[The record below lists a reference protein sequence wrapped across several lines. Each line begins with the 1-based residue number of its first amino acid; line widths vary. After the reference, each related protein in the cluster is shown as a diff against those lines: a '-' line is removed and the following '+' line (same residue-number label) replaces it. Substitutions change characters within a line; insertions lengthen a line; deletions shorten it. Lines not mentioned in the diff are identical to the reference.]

1 MMTTVNKNKH
11 LFGAIIGDIVGSVY
25 EFSRQKSYDF
35 DFFSYG
41 CNITDDTILTC
52 ATAEAILRNGNIVD
66 TQDFA
71 NEYYDFAKEF
81 PHPMGGYGAGF
92 STWVFDGTMRPYN
105 SLGNGAPMRVSPC
118 AYFSAYINRCLE
130 VATMSASAT
139 HNHWQAIRA
148 VQCVTFA
155 IYELRH
161 GTSVKDLLAELDQQ
175 FGYKKVS
182 FYVKHPDLFDA
193 YRNDYE
199 YTEHA
204 ETTVIGALICALS
217 ATSFEDAI
225 RRAVSL
231 GGDADTLAAIA
242 GSIAE
247 ARFEI
252 PDAMIDVAKQKL
264 PKKLLDIVTE
274 FNETIAL

>member
-92 STWVFDGTMRPYN
+92 STWVYDGTMRPYN

-161 GTSVKDLLAELDQQ
+161 GTSVKDLIQKIYQQYEYEMIRLCTKDQKA
-175 FGYKKVS
+175 Y
-182 FYVKHPDLFDA
+182 DLFQQK
-193 YRNDYE
+193 YE
-199 YTEHA
+199 YTEHS
-204 ETTVIGALICALS
+204 EKTVIGALICALS
-217 ATSFEDAI
+217 ANSFEDAI

>member
-25 EFSRQKSYDF
+25 EFGRQKSYDF

-52 ATAEAILRNGNIVD
+52 AT
-66 TQDFA
+66 
-71 NEYYDFAKEF
+71 
-81 PHPMGGYGAGF
+81 AGF

-161 GTSVKDLLAELDQQ
+161 GTSVKDLIQKIYQQYEYGMIRLCTKDQKA
-175 FGYKKVS
+175 Y
-182 FYVKHPDLFDA
+182 DLFQQK
-193 YRNDYE
+193 YE
-199 YTEHA
+199 YTEHS
-204 ETTVIGALICALS
+204 EKTVIGALICALS